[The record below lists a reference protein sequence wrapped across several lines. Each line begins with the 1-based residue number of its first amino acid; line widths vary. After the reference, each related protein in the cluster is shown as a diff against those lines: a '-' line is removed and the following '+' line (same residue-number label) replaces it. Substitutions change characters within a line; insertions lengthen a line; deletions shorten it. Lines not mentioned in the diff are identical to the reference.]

1 MLSQVTHQVKRR
13 PTGQKLLKSRKQ
25 HWYHQRQR
33 VAPVDIA
40 PELLRWSDFLTPF
53 PSVTPGGYTRY
64 YATHTMP
71 EPMELPN
78 FCPSLSLHPEPL
90 PSSETPHAPLFSTLK
105 RRRCPPVIDEVSPES
120 LTPHTPVSLNITTEA
135 TPPHPLKRRRKR
147 IFNPT
152 PITENNIVYQP
163 LSTSITTIQV
173 GDDTSSTTIPSSP
186 RSTYSTDSVVSHE
199 GSDSNHSEF
208 LITPSTSIE
217 GNETDDEGFPRELL
231 DKLSPPSDSGSVM
244 TRPISFSS
252 ARSVFSEI

>member
-13 PTGQKLLKSRKQ
+13 STGQKLLKSPKQ
-25 HWYHQRQR
+25 QWYHQRQR

-53 PSVTPGGYTRY
+53 PSVSPGGYTRY
-64 YATHTMP
+64 YATHTIP

-78 FCPSLSLHPEPL
+78 FCPLLSLHPEPL
-90 PSSETPHAPLFSTLK
+90 PSSEMRQSPLFSTLK

-120 LTPHTPVSLNITTEA
+120 LTPHTPINLTITTEA
-135 TPPHPLKRRRKR
+135 TPPHRLKRRRKR
-147 IFNPT
+147 LFSWAPSM
-152 PITENNIVYQP
+152 ENNIVYQP
-163 LSTSITTIQV
+163 LSTSITVIQL
-173 GDDTSSTTIPSSP
+173 GDDTSSTTIPSST
-186 RSTYSTDSVVSHE
+186 RSINSTDSVVSHE

-217 GNETDDEGFPRELL
+217 GNGTDGGGFPRELL
-231 DKLSPPSDSGSVM
+231 DKVSPHSDSGSVM
-244 TRPISFSS
+244 TRPLSFCS